1 MMIYLT
7 SGIHYTIYYQY
18 NIIHIYI
25 YLCALH
31 LCILYIQYSQDIVSC
46 STPGHLWHR
55 GTQVA
60 IGKALELP
68 SVDLVAAEAAQVSAA
83 EAAAY
88 AARGSTGW
96 GCHGDVI
103 RGLPWVTLW

>member
-1 MMIYLT
+1 M
-7 SGIHYTIYYQY
+7 
-18 NIIHIYI
+18 
-25 YLCALH
+25 H
-31 LCILYIQYSQDIVSC
+31 LCILYIQYSQEIVSC
-46 STPGHLWHR
+46 SPGHLWHR
-55 GTQVA
+55 GAQVA

-88 AARGSTGW
+88 AARGSTAWGCHGDSTGW

-103 RGLPWVTLW
+103 RGLPWVTFWL